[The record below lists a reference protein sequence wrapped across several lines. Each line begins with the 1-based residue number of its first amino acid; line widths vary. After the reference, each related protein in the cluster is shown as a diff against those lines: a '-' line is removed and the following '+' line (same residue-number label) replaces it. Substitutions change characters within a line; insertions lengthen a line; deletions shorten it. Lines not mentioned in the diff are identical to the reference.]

1 LYLLRARDGYRRW
14 GADGKVR
21 QLEARYPQLAIAEP
35 RGTAEEAIDQQLDVA
50 AVVKAS
56 QALSS
61 EMLLPRL
68 IERLMTIAPQNAG
81 ADRGVLILPHESDYR
96 IEAEARTD
104 GERIVLHYGAS
115 IGQSV
120 PESIIRY
127 VMRTQESVIL
137 DDATKQNLF
146 SEDPYFGLRQQRSI
160 LCLPLTRQGAL
171 GGLLYPE
178 NTLASHVFTPG
189 RARLLEL
196 LAAQAAISLENTR
209 LYGDLREREAKVR
222 RLVDS
227 NIIGICIFDLD
238 GRTIEANDAFL
249 HIVGYGHDDLIS
261 GRLLW
266 TALTPPE
273 WSGADDRALAEV
285 AATGTCRPYEKE
297 FFRKDGSRVPVLM
310 AGANFDE
317 LRHQGVAFALDL
329 TERKRAEAELAHAN
343 RVATMGE
350 LMPPLTRL
358 RGFALENPDF
368 EIF

>member
-68 IERLMTIAPQNAG
+68 IERLMTIAPHAG

-146 SEDPYFGLRQQRSI
+146 SEDPYFGLRQQRSR

-171 GGLLYPE
+171 GGLLYLE

-189 RARLLEL
+189 RARLLQL

-249 HIVGYGHDDLIS
+249 ASWDMATTTSYRADCS
-261 GRLLW
+261 G
-266 TALTPPE
+266 PP
-273 WSGADDRALAEV
+273 
-285 AATGTCRPYEKE
+285 
-297 FFRKDGSRVPVLM
+297 
-310 AGANFDE
+310 
-317 LRHQGVAFALDL
+317 
-329 TERKRAEAELAHAN
+329 
-343 RVATMGE
+343 
-350 LMPPLTRL
+350 
-358 RGFALENPDF
+358 
-368 EIF
+368 